1 MKSILSLLIL
11 TTVLVS
17 RPLFAGEQNITLS
30 VDKMTCASCPYIV
43 KKSLEKV
50 SGVKNVSVSLD
61 DKTASVT
68 YNDETTTI
76 DQLIAATTGQG
87 YPSQVIE

>member
-1 MKSILSLLIL
+1 MKSIISIVFLVTSLF
-11 TTVLVS
+11 TQ
-17 RPLFAGEQNITLS
+17 PLFAAEQGVTLG

-50 SGVKNVSVSLD
+50 SGVKAVSVSLD
-61 DKTASVT
+61 DKTAVVT
-68 YNDETTTI
+68 YDDQTATI
-76 DQLIAATTGQG
+76 DQLIAATTELG

>member
-17 RPLFAGEQNITLS
+17 WPLFAAEQDVTLS

-76 DQLIAATTGQG
+76 AQLIAATTEQG